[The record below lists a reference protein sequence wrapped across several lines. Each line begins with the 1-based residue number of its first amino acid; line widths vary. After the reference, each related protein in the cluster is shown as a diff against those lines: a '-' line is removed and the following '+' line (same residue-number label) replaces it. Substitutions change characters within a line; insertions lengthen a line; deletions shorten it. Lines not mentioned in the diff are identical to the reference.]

1 MQFIDLLN
9 LRYHVVN
16 GVALSGEFNPDEVSI
31 AKRATDIDHL
41 LTNARNLLLALDASM
56 YLIHDLMES
65 IQSNEVNNNKML
77 TDRAKAFIDVAR
89 LSISAALGQE
99 LPSLMY
105 PYEAYNEFGIHS
117 DDTPVGTENS
127 SIGLDN
133 AIVQLQDMSVA
144 MKIAASNGSPAE
156 DTIKRLSKSD
166 TAKSKAEP
174 VQHEDNVV
182 HVITSRW
189 KSPRRKFSDVLA

>member
-9 LRYHVVN
+9 LKYHVVN
-16 GVALSGEFNPDEVSI
+16 GVALSGEFNPDEVS
-31 AKRATDIDHL
+31 AATRATDIDPL
-41 LTNARNLLLALDASM
+41 LTNARNTLLALDAAM
-56 YLIHDLMES
+56 YLIHDLMQVV
-65 IQSNEVNNNKML
+65 QSNEVNNKML
-77 TDRAKAFIDVAR
+77 ADRAKAFIDVAR

-105 PYEAYNEFGIHS
+105 PYEAANEYGIYS
-117 DDTPVGTENS
+117 DDTPVGTSTANTCS
-127 SIGLDN
+127 DN
-133 AIVQLQDMSVA
+133 AIVQLQDMSTA

-166 TAKSKAEP
+166 KSKAEP

-182 HVITSRW
+182 HVIASRW
-189 KSPRRKFSDVLA
+189 KSARRKSSDVPA